1 MITQPVSSIFPCSPL
16 PSGTWWTPGLP
27 IPRCCLPTSS
37 SVCLVFFSFFLFWWQ
52 TFQGLTS
59 RYILII
65 TFSLPDLFCMLI
77 IFFLV
82 QAAHC
87 VLIVTDYGADLALT
101 SECYL
106 LFVGLFFVFLYFEC
120 MCCLCSLRLISFSM
134 IGQLFFFPFFFQ

>member
-1 MITQPVSSIFPCSPL
+1 
-16 PSGTWWTPGLP
+16 
-27 IPRCCLPTSS
+27 
-37 SVCLVFFSFFLFWWQ
+37 
-52 TFQGLTS
+52 
-59 RYILII
+59 
-65 TFSLPDLFCMLI
+65 MLI

-134 IGQLFFFPFFFQ
+134 IGQLFFFHFFSSSDLMLLVVLERERGREGESTC